1 MQMGR
6 KGRNGQHAVAAG
18 CCILGESA
26 KCPAHHLHTALRH
39 RSDQPRIQWCRMGRK
54 ERSSHHAT
62 AVGYCILGER
72 EKCSSRH
79 LHTTL
84 RHPSDQPRILWCRW
98 AARKKTVIMPSR
110 RAAAFSAKEGMS
122 FTPPSHRS
130 EAPIRSAKD
139 LLVQN
144 GPERKKR
151 SSCRRGGLPHSQ
163 RRRECLVHHLRTDL
177 RHRSDQPRIFWC
189 RWAGRKETVIM
200 PSRWAAAFSA
210 KERNVRH
217 TNFTPR

>member
-1 MQMGR
+1 MSVTPPLHPAEAPIRSAKDLMVQMGR
-6 KGRNGQHAVAAG
+6 KGRNGQHAVAVG

-26 KCPAHHLHTALRH
+26 KCLAHHLHSAR
-39 RSDQPRIQWCRMGRK
+39 
-54 ERSSHHAT
+54 
-62 AVGYCILGER
+62 ILGKR

-84 RHPSDQPRILWCRW
+84 RHPSDQPRILRCRW
-98 AARKKTVIMPSR
+98 VARKKTAITPSR

-151 SSCRRGGLPHSQ
+151 SSCHRGGLPHS
-163 RRRECLVHHLRTDL
+163 RRKR
-177 RHRSDQPRIFWC
+177 
-189 RWAGRKETVIM
+189 
-200 PSRWAAAFSA
+200 
-210 KERNVRH
+210 
-217 TNFTPR
+217 